1 MNRNDYLAHYG
12 IMGQKWG
19 VRRFQPYST
28 RGRIS
33 GKGGK
38 EVGVAKKKSA
48 EPSREELLKSTD
60 PKLLYKYRDKLT
72 DQELQN
78 RLNRLNNEEQLRQKA
93 QKKKDEGKKVAKQI
107 LADSGKEVLK
117 ESAKSAIKVA
127 LPAIMA
133 TASAITLTII
143 AEKNPN
149 SKLWLV

>member
-93 QKKKDEGKKVAKQI
+93 QKRKDEGKKVAKQI

-133 TASAITLTII
+133 TASAITLTVI

>member
-1 MNRNDYLAHYG
+1 MADNYLVHYG

-93 QKKKDEGKKVAKQI
+93 QKKKDEGKKVVKQI

-117 ESAKSAIKVA
+117 ESAKKAIKVA

-133 TASAITLTII
+133 TASAVTLTVI

>member
-93 QKKKDEGKKVAKQI
+93 QKKKDEGKKVVKQI

-117 ESAKSAIKVA
+117 ESAKKAIKIA
-127 LPAIMA
+127 LPTIMA
-133 TASAITLTII
+133 TASAITLTAI

-149 SKLWLV
+149 SQLWLV

>member
-1 MNRNDYLAHYG
+1 
-12 IMGQKWG
+12 MGQKWG

-93 QKKKDEGKKVAKQI
+93 QKKKDEGKKVVKQI

-117 ESAKSAIKVA
+117 ESAKKAIKVA

-133 TASAITLTII
+133 TASAITLTVI

>member
-93 QKKKDEGKKVAKQI
+93 QKKKDEGKKVVKQI

-117 ESAKSAIKVA
+117 ESAKKAIKVA

-133 TASAITLTII
+133 TASAITLTVI

>member
-1 MNRNDYLAHYG
+1 MADNYLVHYG
-12 IMGQKWG
+12 IKGQKWG

-117 ESAKSAIKVA
+117 ESAKKAIKVA

-133 TASAITLTII
+133 TASAVTLTVI